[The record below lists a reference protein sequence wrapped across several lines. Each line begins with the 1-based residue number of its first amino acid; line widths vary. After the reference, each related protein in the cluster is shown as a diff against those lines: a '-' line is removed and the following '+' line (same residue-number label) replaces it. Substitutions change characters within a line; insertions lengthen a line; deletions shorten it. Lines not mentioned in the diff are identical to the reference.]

1 MIHILSSLS
10 MHGYAL
16 YVWSAYGLVF
26 VGMGINLFGVLRKTK
41 YIHYLIKS
49 MGL

>member
-1 MIHILSSLS
+1 MSNILAGLS

-26 VGMGINLFGVLRKTK
+26 VGMGINLLSVFNKTK
-41 YIHYLIKS
+41 YIHCLIKPKV
-49 MGL
+49 